1 MTIIRISNLD
11 SEKIGPNLWRLNRP
25 LLFGLPHGVIT
36 VPKNFITDGAS
47 RPQSMASICNRMS
60 GHEAEAAVLHDYLYS
75 KDSNLGF
82 SRKQADVI
90 FRDAMLDGGV
100 KPWKAK
106 LIYLGV
112 RAGGKASFK
121 KLHSID
127 KVK

>member
-1 MTIIRISNLD
+1 MTIIRITNLD
-11 SEKIGPNLWRLNRP
+11 SEKIGPNLWRLNKP
-25 LLFGLPHGVIT
+25 LLFGLPNGVIT

-82 SRKQADVI
+82 SRKQADEL
-90 FRDAMLDGGV
+90 FRDAMLDAGLS
-100 KPWKAK
+100 KWKVK

-112 RAGGKASFK
+112 RAGGKSSYK
-121 KLHSID
+121 KLHSLD